1 MKISEVAKKVNLSP
15 VTLRYYEKMG
25 LITHV
30 QRQQGVRKYCIEDL
44 NWINFIKCLRQVQI
58 PIKDLKQYT
67 ELFYQGKKTKPAL
80 QQILVKKLLRLENQE
95 QKLQATIQRLKNK
108 IRLYDKDKID

>member
-15 VTLRYYEKMG
+15 VTLRYYEKIG

-30 QRQQGVRKYCIEDL
+30 QRQQGVRKYRIEDL
-44 NWINFIKCLRQVQI
+44 NWINFIKCLRQFQI

-67 ELFYQGKKTKPAL
+67 ELFY
-80 QQILVKKLLRLENQE
+80 
-95 QKLQATIQRLKNK
+95 
-108 IRLYDKDKID
+108 

>member
-25 LITHV
+25 LIPPV
-30 QRQQGVRKYCIEDL
+30 QRQQGVREYRIEDL

-67 ELFYQGKKTKPAL
+67 ELFYQGKKTKPARR
-80 QQILVKKLLRLENQE
+80 QILVKELLRLENQD
-95 QKLQATIQRLKNK
+95 QKLQVTIQRLKNK
-108 IRLYDKDKID
+108 IRLYDKDEID